1 LLTKLLI
8 DLWITATDLLWYC
21 SSKFYFKK
29 RVLYTHSISNH
40 IMFICN
46 HTKSYILIIDN
57 SFLVAWSRLSH
68 IYIWSNPMILLIYTF
83 LVEWTRHSTIC
94 ISRDC
99 FMRLIITLART
110 STTTTGSVQ
119 LELINKHVRYSLF
132 PFLLFFCLC

>member
-1 LLTKLLI
+1 
-8 DLWITATDLLWYC
+8 
-21 SSKFYFKK
+21 
-29 RVLYTHSISNH
+29 
-40 IMFICN
+40 MFICK
-46 HTKSYILIIDN
+46 HKKSYILIIDN

-132 PFLLFFCLC
+132 PFLLFFLSVLMNSYCISRRRKKRIYIKRKGTTKKIWDSIR